1 MHCDVAIFVNA
12 YIGFQ
17 IARAQ
22 TTNSPVAIASVR
34 MKVMFVM
41 VETTV
46 EIYRTSFVVSFG

>member
-22 TTNSPVAIASVR
+22 TTNSPVAIASVW
-34 MKVMFVM
+34 MQVMFVM
-41 VETTV
+41 A
-46 EIYRTSFVVSFG
+46 